1 MMDLSSLT
9 GSWNLPV
16 VGKLRAVHQ
25 STRPGTKERMQA
37 ALPVIAE
44 LEKMVDP
51 VINGVGL
58 GALLAVGRVIRK
70 DLPTADKVRK
80 QFASCKQKLR
90 SDKDFVRYATDAL
103 PAIAAK
109 YNSGTIVDI
118 LYDPQFLELLKRGA
132 A

>member
-1 MMDLSSLT
+1 
-9 GSWNLPV
+9 
-16 VGKLRAVHQ
+16 
-25 STRPGTKERMQA
+25 MQA

-44 LEKMVDP
+44 LEKLVDP

-70 DLPTADKVRK
+70 DLPTADKVRY

-90 SDKDFVRYATDAL
+90 TDREFVRYVADTL
-103 PAIAAK
+103 PAIAGK
-109 YNSGTIVDI
+109 YTSGTIVDI
-118 LYDPQFLELLKRGA
+118 LYDPQFLELLRRGA